1 MSAHRLHCFPANL
14 APTGSEPLPT
24 SSSPRIP
31 HYLLCA
37 SAAHCAQLLRS
48 TAQARV
54 SLHGLTPTTQWPE
67 HLPFG
72 ASVLWVMAP
81 ETAPDT
87 VIALQ
92 TAWREH
98 LQAHRPGV
106 SIRMLYG
113 SAEQQ
118 ARQMQQWQQGLSPAS
133 IGSAGQA
140 LHPADC
146 RECLDPA
153 SERQLFSH
161 LQNWALAA

>member
-1 MSAHRLHCFPANL
+1 MS
-14 APTGSEPLPT
+14 T
-24 SSSPRIP
+24 SSSPRTP

-37 SAAHCAQLLRS
+37 SAAHCAHLLRTS
-48 TAQARV
+48 AQSQI

-67 HLPFG
+67 YLPFG
-72 ASVLWVMAP
+72 SSILWVIAP

-98 LQAHRPGV
+98 LQEQRPGV

-113 SAEQQ
+113 NTEQQ
-118 ARQMQQWQQGLSPAS
+118 ARQMLLWQRGLSPAS
-133 IGSAGQA
+133 IGSIGQA
-140 LHPADC
+140 LHPANC
-146 RECLDPA
+146 RECLDPS

-161 LQNWALAA
+161 LQDWALAA